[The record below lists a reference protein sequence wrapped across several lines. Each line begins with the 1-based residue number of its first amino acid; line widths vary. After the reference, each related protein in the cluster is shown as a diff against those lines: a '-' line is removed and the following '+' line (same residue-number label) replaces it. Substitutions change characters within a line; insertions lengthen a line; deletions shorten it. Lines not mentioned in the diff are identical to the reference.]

1 MPTTKWLF
9 HKHITMVGTMQ
20 SNRTGIPKE
29 IKEVKDREDLSTE
42 IFWNDDGNLVLSSYV
57 VDQIFW

>member
-1 MPTTKWLF
+1 
-9 HKHITMVGTMQ
+9 MVGTMQ